1 MKVTQNKVYLFIYL
15 ISNRVIKKLLLKS
28 YAKRICGDASM
39 DIILVY
45 LCWWKGYDLLNAT
58 IFQIPYNVF
67 TSTGFE
73 ALMEP
78 EKVGFSIITCTYII
92 FSFFKT

>member
-45 LCWWKGYDLLNAT
+45 LC
-58 IFQIPYNVF
+58 
-67 TSTGFE
+67 
-73 ALMEP
+73 
-78 EKVGFSIITCTYII
+78 
-92 FSFFKT
+92 